1 MGAELGRVKWLKIG
15 YGNVLFFMWLFL
27 SYIVF
32 GEFAVVVVVVVVVKL
47 KNFFI

>member
-1 MGAELGRVKWLKIG
+1 MKWLKIG

-32 GEFAVVVVVVVVVKL
+32 GEFAVVVVGVVVVVVVVKL